1 MFLFL
6 VFSPSSVLVLQM
18 YSCYLTWLQV
28 WLPPWHFF
36 FFFILLRWVCKMLLN
51 TAAELSHLP
60 INIHGNRQPSSWP
73 CHLKSVGYLCM
84 FRLGFHTVAFSAR
97 QYVSYVD
104 NQCMCARSGRLS
116 NVHISW
122 IVVLGTW
129 LLGYVT
135 LKIWGKIRCKSV
147 AFTADWLRILYFY
160 NFMCERTQ
168 SGLENSLLGKVDS
181 WGSLTNAWNW

>member
-1 MFLFL
+1 MGTNCYFFYFLCSVQVVCSFYKCT
-6 VFSPSSVLVLQM
+6 VATSPGYKCGSHLDI
-18 YSCYLTWLQV
+18 
-28 WLPPWHFF
+28 
-36 FFFILLRWVCKMLLN
+36 FILLRWVCKMLLN

-84 FRLGFHTVAFSAR
+84 FRPGFHTVAFSAR

-104 NQCMCARSGRLS
+104 NQCMCARSGRIS

-129 LLGYVT
+129 LLGYFT
-135 LKIWGKIRCKSV
+135 LKI
-147 AFTADWLRILYFY
+147 
-160 NFMCERTQ
+160 
-168 SGLENSLLGKVDS
+168 
-181 WGSLTNAWNW
+181 